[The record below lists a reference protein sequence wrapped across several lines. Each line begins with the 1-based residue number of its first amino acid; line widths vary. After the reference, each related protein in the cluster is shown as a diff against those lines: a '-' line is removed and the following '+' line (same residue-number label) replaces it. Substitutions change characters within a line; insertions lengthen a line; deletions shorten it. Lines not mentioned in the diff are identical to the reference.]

1 MMRSSPCTT
10 ISKSRDAR
18 PNAHRQMPELCRPI
32 VCTDVLNKVLPSCC
46 CRKCAVHGFRQQ
58 PASITV
64 SQVCVWGREGGG
76 SRTSRSARQRVRKH
90 VLRQIPRVVVVYM
103 SLFASQP
110 CLSQR
115 ASAHDGVP
123 AKWLS
128 VPFCLIA
135 RATDR
140 LCTSTRSLSPSL
152 MSRHQQEIGLRPSP
166 RVEHVVPL
174 HFFHACFWPSLL
186 TRVSRPSLRPRGL
199 LHNRSRSRYIR
210 GARRTRPIRT
220 PCCHRRLAPT
230 IVCQRVLLAC
240 PRRLQPCM

>member
-1 MMRSSPCTT
+1 MHVQMRTDRCLSCAGQLSVLTFSTRCCHPAAAG
-10 ISKSRDAR
+10 SVPYMAFVS
-18 PNAHRQMPELCRPI
+18 NQHR
-32 VCTDVLNKVLPSCC
+32 
-46 CRKCAVHGFRQQ
+46 
-58 PASITV
+58 
-64 SQVCVWGREGGG
+64 SQSHRCVCVCGREGGG

-128 VPFCLIA
+128 MPFCLIA